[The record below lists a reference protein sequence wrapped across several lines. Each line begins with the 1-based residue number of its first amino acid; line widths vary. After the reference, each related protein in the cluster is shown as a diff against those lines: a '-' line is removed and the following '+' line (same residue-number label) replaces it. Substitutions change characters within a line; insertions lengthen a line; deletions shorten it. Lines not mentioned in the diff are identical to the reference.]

1 MFLQIP
7 FSLLHYI
14 MRFFYQH
21 WGTNWLKINSPP
33 GESISIKKIPIIAV
47 TQSNRSLFSEQP
59 KSAAP
64 VPLAPQPPCPSLLPG
79 EGSALTGD
87 APVCR
92 EHLNDCNVM
101 TERPS
106 LGPARWDI
114 CHGFVCSENVHK
126 YLSYCVSVALLHVY
140 KTAVPKGK
148 APSWQHQRLFS
159 LILELWEAWDSPGL
173 PGAAQTR
180 QREHPGG
187 ITALSSILSRFKPTH
202 HALFSDKT
210 TNYYSCFVK
219 KAAYVTSTESR

>member
-92 EHLNDCNVM
+92 EHPKLPSSNDWNAF
-101 TERPS
+101 
-106 LGPARWDI
+106 LGTRQVR
-114 CHGFVCSENVHK
+114 HLSRVCLFWKRTQISELPCQCSIITCLQNSSSEGK
-126 YLSYCVSVALLHVY
+126 SALLTTPAALLVDPRAVRGLRLTWAPRGCSDQ
-140 KTAVPKGK
+140 TAGTPRGDYR
-148 APSWQHQRLFS
+148 AQQHPQPVQTY
-159 LILELWEAWDSPGL
+159 SP
-173 PGAAQTR
+173 R
-180 QREHPGG
+180 
-187 ITALSSILSRFKPTH
+187 AL
-202 HALFSDKT
+202 
-210 TNYYSCFVK
+210 
-219 KAAYVTSTESR
+219 